1 MRKTWMTL
9 VLVGLLVLPLLAQ
22 RGGGRRGQG
31 NDNLLTNKSV
41 QVELKLDEKQKKELA
56 AIAEKQRETFRK
68 MRELGKEGEFDK
80 VKEIGKKSFEETS
93 KALAKVRESLTST
106 QSKRLTQIE
115 IQRATEKKLPRIF
128 TNKEVEKILS
138 LTDKQKET
146 IKEAL
151 SDLEKDTKELL
162 DDAGMNFKKRLA
174 AGKKALTMG
183 QEVFTKVT
191 KGLTKEQ
198 AKTWETAG
206 GEKFDLKE
214 ENPFGGGG
222 KRKDKKKETK
232 DDF

>member
-56 AIAEKQRETFRK
+56 AIAKKRGETFAK
-68 MRELGKEGEFDK
+68 MKELGKEGDLDK
-80 VKEIGKKSFEETS
+80 AMELGKKSAEETS

-115 IQRATEKKLPRIF
+115 IQQATKNKSPRIF
-128 TNKEVEKILS
+128 TNKEIEKILG
-138 LTDKQKET
+138 LTDKQKES

-151 SDLEKDTKELL
+151 SDLEKDSKELI
-162 DDAGMNFKKRLA
+162 DDAGMDFKKKFA
-174 AGKKALTMG
+174 AFKKAQTMG
-183 QEVFTKVT
+183 QEVYTKLT
-191 KGLTKEQ
+191 KGFTKEQ

-206 GEKFDLKE
+206 GEKFDLKV